1 MIKILEID
9 NETVTYNIYSPWK
22 LNIIMW
28 TYLAYLLHSLKTLS
42 LQQKNEVNGEFDQD
56 LWEFVSIR
64 LFVYLLRWL
73 WLN

>member
-42 LQQKNEVNGEFDQD
+42 LQPKNEVNGEFDQD